1 MCTIEL
7 AMFSVAA
14 ASTVAS
20 FAQAQEQADAQ
31 TQMHHNNQKAAL
43 ENYQQQTYDAGARQ
57 LQENEAAGME
67 MVDRQVQGLRQASSA
82 LAQIGETGL
91 GGFSM
96 SALMNQV
103 MNETSQNV
111 VRTGVNRDWS
121 AAQIGRE
128 KEGIRSTAIGQMN
141 STTPGVRPSALAAGL
156 QIAGSGLK
164 AYSDYDTRTKTTKTK
179 TPETKTPEK

>member
-1 MCTIEL
+1 MCDL
-7 AMFSVAA
+7 AIATFALATASVA
-14 ASTVAS
+14 TS
-20 FAQAQEQADAQ
+20 FIQAQEQADAQ
-31 TQMHHNNQKAAL
+31 TQMHNSNQKAAL

-67 MVDRQVQGLRQASSA
+67 MVGRQVLGLRQASSA
-82 LAQIGETGL
+82 QAQIGETGL
-91 GGFSM
+91 GGFSL

-128 KEGIRSTAIGQMN
+128 KSGIRSTAIGQMN

-156 QIAGSGLK
+156 KIAGSGLS
-164 AYSDYDTRTKTTKTK
+164 AYSDYTTRTKTPK
-179 TPETKTPEK
+179 ETKTPKG

>member
-1 MCTIEL
+1 MCDLL
-7 AMFSVAA
+7 AIATFTLSAASVA
-14 ASTVAS
+14 TS
-20 FAQAQEQADAQ
+20 FVQAQQQADSQ
-31 TQMHHNNQKAAL
+31 TDMHNINQKTAL
-43 ENYQQQTYDAGARQ
+43 ENYQRQTYDAGARQ

-67 MVDRQVQGLRQASSA
+67 MVDRQMQGLRQASSA
-82 LAQIGETGL
+82 QAQIGETGL

-103 MNETSQNV
+103 MNETSQDV

-128 KEGIRSTAIGQMN
+128 KEGIRSASVGQMN

-156 QIAGSGLK
+156 QIASSGLS
-164 AYSDYDTRTKTTKTK
+164 AYSDYTDRTKTPKENK
-179 TPETKTPEK
+179 TPKK

>member
-1 MCTIEL
+1 MCDIGI
-7 AMFSVAA
+7 AMFALSA
-14 ASTVAS
+14 ASTAAS
-20 FAQAQEQADAQ
+20 FVQAQQQADAQ
-31 TQMHHNNQKAAL
+31 TQMHNINQKTAL
-43 ENYQQQTYDAGARQ
+43 ENYQRQTYDAGARQ

-67 MVDRQVQGLRQASSA
+67 MVDRQIQELQQASSA
-82 LAQIGETGL
+82 QAQIGETGL

-96 SALMNQV
+96 SALINQV
-103 MNETSQNV
+103 MNEASQDV

-156 QIAGSGLK
+156 QIASSGLDI
-164 AYSDYDTRTKTTKTK
+164 YSKKK
-179 TPETKTPEK
+179 LGKIA

>member
-1 MCTIEL
+1 MCDL
-7 AMFSVAA
+7 AIATFALAA
-14 ASTVAS
+14 AATAAS
-20 FAQAQEQADAQ
+20 FIQAEEQADAQ

-82 LAQIGETGL
+82 QAQIGETGL

-128 KEGIRSTAIGQMN
+128 KEGIRSTASGQMN
-141 STTPGVRPSALAAGL
+141 STTPGVGPSALAAGL
-156 QIAGSGLK
+156 QIASSGLK
-164 AYSDYDTRTKTTKTK
+164 AYSDYTTSTK
-179 TPETKTPEK
+179 TPKETKTPKG

>member
-1 MCTIEL
+1 MCNL
-7 AMFSVAA
+7 AIATFAVSAASVAA
-14 ASTVAS
+14 S
-20 FAQAQEQADAQ
+20 FVQAQQQADAQ
-31 TQMHHNNQKAAL
+31 TDMHNINQKTAL

-67 MVDRQVQGLRQASSA
+67 MVDRQMQGLRQASSA
-82 LAQIGETGL
+82 QAQIGETGF

-128 KEGIRSTAIGQMN
+128 KGGIRSTAIGQMN
-141 STTPGVRPSALAAGL
+141 STAPGVRPSALAAGL
-156 QIAGSGLK
+156 QIASSGLS
-164 AYSDYDTRTKTTKTK
+164 AYSVYTDRTKTPKENK
-179 TPETKTPEK
+179 TPKK

>member
-1 MCTIEL
+1 MCSIAL
-7 AMFSVAA
+7 ATFAVSA
-14 ASTVAS
+14 ASTAAS
-20 FAQAQEQADAQ
+20 FVQAQQQADAQ
-31 TQMHHNNQKAAL
+31 TQMHNINQKTAL
-43 ENYQQQTYDAGARQ
+43 ENYQRQTYDAGARQ

-67 MVDRQVQGLRQASSA
+67 MVDRQIQELQQASSA
-82 LAQIGETGL
+82 QAQIGETGL

-103 MNETSQNV
+103 MNEASQDV

-121 AAQIGRE
+121 VAQIGRE

-156 QIAGSGLK
+156 QVASTGLNIYSQKKLGKIA
-164 AYSDYDTRTKTTKTK
+164 
-179 TPETKTPEK
+179 

>member
-1 MCTIEL
+1 MCDL
-7 AMFSVAA
+7 AIATFALAA
-14 ASTVAS
+14 ASTAAS
-20 FAQAQEQADAQ
+20 LIQAEEQADTQ
-31 TQMHHNNQKAAL
+31 TQIHHNNQKAAL

-67 MVDRQVQGLRQASSA
+67 MVDRQMQGLQQASSA
-82 LAQIGETGL
+82 QAQIGETGL

-103 MNETSQNV
+103 MNEASQDV

-141 STTPGVRPSALAAGL
+141 STTSGVRPSALAAGL
-156 QIAGSGLK
+156 QIASSGLNI
-164 AYSDYDTRTKTTKTK
+164 YSQKKLGK
-179 TPETKTPEK
+179 IA

>member
-1 MCTIEL
+1 MCDLVSIAAFTL
-7 AMFSVAA
+7 AT
-14 ASTVAS
+14 ASTATS
-20 FAQAQEQADAQ
+20 FVQAQQQADAQ
-31 TQMHHNNQKAAL
+31 TDMHNINQKTAL

-67 MVDRQVQGLRQASSA
+67 MVDRQMQGLRQASSA
-82 LAQIGETGL
+82 QAQIGETGL

-96 SALMNQV
+96 STLMNQV

-128 KEGIRSTAIGQMN
+128 KGGIRSTAIGQMN
-141 STTPGVRPSALAAGL
+141 STAPGVRPSALAAGL

-164 AYSDYDTRTKTTKTK
+164 AYSDYTTRTKTPKENK
-179 TPETKTPEK
+179 TPKG

>member
-1 MCTIEL
+1 MCDIGI
-7 AMFSVAA
+7 AMFALSA
-14 ASTVAS
+14 ASTAAS
-20 FAQAQEQADAQ
+20 FVQAQQQADAQ
-31 TQMHHNNQKAAL
+31 TQMHNINQKTAL
-43 ENYQQQTYDAGARQ
+43 ENYQRQTYDAGARQ

-67 MVDRQVQGLRQASSA
+67 MVDRQIQELQQVSSA
-82 LAQIGETGL
+82 QAQIGETGL

-128 KEGIRSTAIGQMN
+128 KEGIRSTAIGQAN

-156 QIAGSGLK
+156 QIASTGLNI
-164 AYSDYDTRTKTTKTK
+164 YSQKKLGKMPDK
-179 TPETKTPEK
+179 

>member
-1 MCTIEL
+1 MCDIGI
-7 AMFSVAA
+7 AMFALSA
-14 ASTVAS
+14 ASTAAS
-20 FAQAQEQADAQ
+20 FVQAQQQADAQ
-31 TQMHHNNQKAAL
+31 TQLHNINQQTAL
-43 ENYQQQTYDAGARQ
+43 ENYQRQTYDAGARQ

-67 MVDRQVQGLRQASSA
+67 MVDRQMQGLQQASSA
-82 LAQIGETGL
+82 QAQIGETGL

-128 KEGIRSTAIGQMN
+128 KEGIRSTSVGQMN

-156 QIAGSGLK
+156 QIAGSGLS
-164 AYSDYDTRTKTTKTK
+164 AYSDHIERTKPPKGTK
-179 TPETKTPEK
+179 PPEK

>member
-1 MCTIEL
+1 MCDL
-7 AMFSVAA
+7 AIATFALAA
-14 ASTVAS
+14 ASTATS
-20 FAQAQEQADAQ
+20 FVQAQQQADSQ
-31 TQMHHNNQKAAL
+31 TDMHNINQKTAL

-67 MVDRQVQGLRQASSA
+67 MVDRQMQGLRQASSA
-82 LAQIGETGL
+82 QAQIGETGL

-128 KEGIRSTAIGQMN
+128 KEGIRSTSVGQMN

-156 QIAGSGLK
+156 QIAGSGLS
-164 AYSDYDTRTKTTKTK
+164 AYSDYTKSTK
-179 TPETKTPEK
+179 TPKK

>member
-1 MCTIEL
+1 MMATL
-7 AMFSVAA
+7 GVSVASTA
-14 ASTVAS
+14 ASFV
-20 FAQAQEQADAQ
+20 QAEEQADAQ
-31 TQMHHNNQKAAL
+31 TQMHHNNQKTAL
-43 ENYQQQTYDAGARQ
+43 ENYQRQTYDAGARQ

-82 LAQIGETGL
+82 QAQIGETGL

-128 KEGIRSTAIGQMN
+128 KGGIRSTAIGQMN
-141 STTPGVRPSALAAGL
+141 STTPGVGPSALAAGL

-164 AYSDYDTRTKTTKTK
+164 AYSDYTDRTKTPKK
-179 TPETKTPEK
+179 

>member
-1 MCTIEL
+1 MCDL
-7 AMFSVAA
+7 AIATFALSA
-14 ASTVAS
+14 ASIATS
-20 FAQAQEQADAQ
+20 FIQAEEQAAAQ

-67 MVDRQVQGLRQASSA
+67 MVDRQIQGLQHASSA
-82 LAQIGETGL
+82 QAQIGETGL

-96 SALMNQV
+96 SALINQV
-103 MNETSQNV
+103 MNEASQDV

-156 QIAGSGLK
+156 QIASSGLDI
-164 AYSDYDTRTKTTKTK
+164 YSKKK
-179 TPETKTPEK
+179 LGKIA

>member
-1 MCTIEL
+1 MCDL
-7 AMFSVAA
+7 AIATFALSAASVA
-14 ASTVAS
+14 TS
-20 FAQAQEQADAQ
+20 FVQAQQQADSQ
-31 TQMHHNNQKAAL
+31 TDMHNINQKTAL
-43 ENYQQQTYDAGARQ
+43 ENYQRQTYDAGARQ

-67 MVDRQVQGLRQASSA
+67 MVDRQMQGLRQASSA
-82 LAQIGETGL
+82 QAQIGETGL

-128 KEGIRSTAIGQMN
+128 KEGIRSTSVGQMN

-156 QIAGSGLK
+156 QIAGSGLS
-164 AYSDYDTRTKTTKTK
+164 AYSNYTDRTKTPKK
-179 TPETKTPEK
+179 

>member
-1 MCTIEL
+1 MCEL
-7 AMFSVAA
+7 AIATFALSA
-14 ASTVAS
+14 ASIATS
-20 FAQAQEQADAQ
+20 FIQAEEQADAE

-43 ENYQQQTYDAGARQ
+43 ENYQRQTYDAGARQ

-82 LAQIGETGL
+82 QTRIGETGL

-111 VRTGVNRDWS
+111 VRTGINRDWS
-121 AAQIGRE
+121 AAQIDRE
-128 KEGIRSTAIGQMN
+128 KSGIRSTAIGQMN
-141 STTPGVRPSALAAGL
+141 STTPGIRPSALAAGL
-156 QIAGSGLK
+156 QIASSGLK
-164 AYSDYDTRTKTTKTK
+164 AYSDYTNSTK
-179 TPETKTPEK
+179 TPKETKTPKG

>member
-1 MCTIEL
+1 MCGIEIATFAL
-7 AMFSVAA
+7 AA
-14 ASTVAS
+14 ASTAAS
-20 FAQAQEQADAQ
+20 FIQAQEQADAQ
-31 TQMHHNNQKAAL
+31 TQMHNINQKTAL
-43 ENYQQQTYDAGARQ
+43 ENYQQQTYAAGARQ

-82 LAQIGETGL
+82 QAQIGETGL

-128 KEGIRSTAIGQMN
+128 KDGIRSTAIGQMN
-141 STTPGVRPSALAAGL
+141 STTPGIRPSALAAGL
-156 QIAGSGLK
+156 QIAGSGLS
-164 AYSDYDTRTKTTKTK
+164 AYSDYTTRTKTTKGNT
-179 TPETKTPEK
+179 TPKG

>member
-1 MCTIEL
+1 MCDIGI
-7 AMFSVAA
+7 AMFALSA
-14 ASTVAS
+14 ASTAAS
-20 FAQAQEQADAQ
+20 FVQAQQQADAQ
-31 TQMHHNNQKAAL
+31 TQMHNINQQTAL
-43 ENYQQQTYDAGARQ
+43 ENYQRQTYDAGARQ

-67 MVDRQVQGLRQASSA
+67 MVDRQIQELQQASSA
-82 LAQIGETGL
+82 QAQIGETGL

-103 MNETSQNV
+103 MNEASQDV

-121 AAQIGRE
+121 VAQIGRE

-156 QIAGSGLK
+156 QIASSGLNI
-164 AYSDYDTRTKTTKTK
+164 YSQKKLGK
-179 TPETKTPEK
+179 IA

>member
-1 MCTIEL
+1 MCDL
-7 AMFSVAA
+7 AIATFALAA
-14 ASTVAS
+14 ASTATS
-20 FAQAQEQADAQ
+20 FIQAEEQADAQ
-31 TQMHHNNQKAAL
+31 TQMHNNNQKAAL

-67 MVDRQVQGLRQASSA
+67 MVDRQLQGLRQASSA
-82 LAQIGETGL
+82 QAQIGETGL

-128 KEGIRSTAIGQMN
+128 KGGLRSTAIGQMN
-141 STTPGVRPSALAAGL
+141 STTPGIRPSALAAGL
-156 QIAGSGLK
+156 QIAGSGLS
-164 AYSDYDTRTKTTKTK
+164 AYSDYTTRTKTPKGNT
-179 TPETKTPEK
+179 TPKG

>member
-1 MCTIEL
+1 MCDLTI
-7 AMFSVAA
+7 AMFALAA
-14 ASTVAS
+14 ASTAAS
-20 FAQAQEQADAQ
+20 FAQAQTQADAQ
-31 TQMHHNNQKAAL
+31 TEMHNINQKTAL

-67 MVDRQVQGLRQASSA
+67 MVDRQVQGLQQASSA
-82 LAQIGETGL
+82 QAQIGETGL

-103 MNETSQNV
+103 MNETSQDAL
-111 VRTGVNRDWS
+111 RTGVNRDWS

-128 KEGIRSTAIGQMN
+128 KEGIRSTSIGQMN

-156 QIAGSGLK
+156 QIASSGLNI
-164 AYSDYDTRTKTTKTK
+164 YSQKKLGKMPDK
-179 TPETKTPEK
+179 

>member
-1 MCTIEL
+1 MCDL
-7 AMFSVAA
+7 AIAAFALAA
-14 ASTVAS
+14 ASTATS
-20 FAQAQEQADAQ
+20 FVQAQQQADSQ
-31 TQMHHNNQKAAL
+31 TDMHNINQKTAL
-43 ENYQQQTYDAGARQ
+43 ENYQRQTYDAGARQ

-67 MVDRQVQGLRQASSA
+67 MVDRQMQGLRQASSA
-82 LAQIGETGL
+82 QAQIGETGF

-128 KEGIRSTAIGQMN
+128 KEGIRSTSVGQMD

-164 AYSDYDTRTKTTKTK
+164 AYSDYTTRTKTAKENK
-179 TPETKTPEK
+179 TPKK